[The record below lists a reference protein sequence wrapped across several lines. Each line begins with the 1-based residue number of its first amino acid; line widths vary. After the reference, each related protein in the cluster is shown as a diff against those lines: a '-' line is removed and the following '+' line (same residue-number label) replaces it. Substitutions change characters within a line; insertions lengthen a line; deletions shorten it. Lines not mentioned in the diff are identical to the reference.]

1 MTNYTMHL
9 TAYEMEELDRIV
21 RAQYRD
27 DGIQLICSGKES
39 KAALR
44 KRTQIQG
51 RIVGQ
56 IMDARRRAGEIR
68 PRRDPEN
75 PLLPAEEENDG

>member
-1 MTNYTMHL
+1 MTDYTLSL
-9 TAYEMEELDRIV
+9 TAEEFDELERIV
-21 RAQYRD
+21 RAQYRV

-56 IMDARRRAGEIR
+56 IMDARRRAGEIC
-68 PRRDPEN
+68 PERDPGN
-75 PLLPAEEENDG
+75 PLLPAEEENDD